1 MAANDTGIKRVG
13 CDGERVCV
21 SVGVRV
27 HRPAVKTLCMIS
39 PDPEAMD
46 PWVIDT
52 NTSGLAL
59 LFLQVRGSTSECVR
73 WLSGLFR
80 GAGEEAWHLLGSWG
94 QRVSWERPPVA
105 QTAQWPV
112 GGTACRGVASGK
124 LSLMLSPWS
133 SHQRPHI
140 SWLSH
145 QTRGRGCQGWRK
157 VALLSLE
164 KVLST
169 KQDRFI
175 FV

>member
-13 CDGERVCV
+13 CDGEGVCV

-73 WLSGLFR
+73 WPSGLFR
-80 GAGEEAWHLLGSWG
+80 GAGEEAWHLGSEGVLGVATSCTDC
-94 QRVSWERPPVA
+94 PVA
-105 QTAQWPV
+105 RGWHSMPWSGLWEAVSDAVPLEQPPEAPHPLTFSPDKRAGLPRV
-112 GGTACRGVASGK
+112 VESGTAES
-124 LSLMLSPWS
+124 
-133 SHQRPHI
+133 
-140 SWLSH
+140 
-145 QTRGRGCQGWRK
+145 
-157 VALLSLE
+157 
-164 KVLST
+164 
-169 KQDRFI
+169 
-175 FV
+175 